1 MIKEVKSIK
10 DANRCDELLTQL
22 ILDEKKYN
30 DAIEDNVI
38 IKDHFSQMLDDEDI
52 ILLAY
57 YIDNEVVGYILIRKI
72 EHNVC
77 LIDGLYVLE
86 EYRNRGI
93 ATSLL
98 NDSINRCK
106 KLKAKYVDINVMDE
120 NEVAKYV
127 YKKLDFKDFSLKLRR
142 KI

>member
-1 MIKEVKSIK
+1 LIKEVKSIK

-98 NDSINRCK
+98 NEAINRCK
-106 KLKAKYVDINVMDE
+106 KLKAKYVDINVIDE